1 MLTKYALP
9 AGVRVAGAVAVA
21 LLATTPVC
29 SQTSES
35 QEAGAQATEQQV
47 AAQVDPIIADVRRRL
62 AEPARRAVHRG
73 DRAALTAFYAARTGE
88 PVWVT
93 GSGLNARAQDAIA
106 EIRKAEDWGLALA
119 DFELPRA
126 IAADASPAALADAE
140 ILVGLAVLEYARHA
154 RGGRLDPS
162 SLSAN
167 FDVKPPVVDPK
178 LVLEAV
184 STTDAVGAYLVGLHP
199 RHEQFQRLREALVK
213 VRGGVSKPEPVAETL
228 VRLPASG
235 PVLKPGMTHADV
247 ALLRQRL
254 KVPAEA
260 GRETFYDPALKEAA
274 AAFQRENKM
283 TPDGV
288 IGNRTRSVLNGNEPS
303 KPALAG
309 SEAQRLIA
317 NMERWRWLPEELGA
331 FHVWDNLPEF
341 TARVLKNGQVIH
353 TARIVVGK
361 VENQT
366 PLFSENMRYVV
377 FQPEWGVPNGIK
389 LKEIAPYLRSGGG
402 GFFGFFG
409 SDTSVLQRH
418 NLRVSLNGKPVDP
431 SSVDW
436 DQVDIRRFSFI
447 QPAGPSNVL
456 GVVKFLFPNKHD
468 VYMHDT
474 SQRELFKQSVRAF
487 SHGCMRVDNPGR
499 LAELL
504 LEEDKGWSAAH
515 VQRLLS
521 ASGSS
526 NEVELTRRIPVHI
539 TYFTAVAGD
548 DGQVKYFGDI
558 YGHDRRVLAALDG
571 KPMPMEVATNTS
583 ETAPANTSPKEAR
596 KGKNTKQQTTF
607 DPFNGLVGN

>member
-1 MLTKYALP
+1 MFTKYALP
-9 AGVRVAGAVAVA
+9 AAVRVVGAVGVA
-21 LLATTPVC
+21 LLAATPVW
-29 SQTSES
+29 SQTSPS
-35 QEAGAQATEQQV
+35 QDTGKQAAEQQV
-47 AAQVDPIIADVRRRL
+47 VAPVDPIIAEVRRRL
-62 AEPARRAVHRG
+62 AEPARRDVHRG
-73 DRAALTAFYAARTGE
+73 DRAALVAFYAARSGE
-88 PVWVT
+88 PLWVSA
-93 GSGLNARAQDAIA
+93 SGLNMRAQDAIA
-106 EIRKAEDWGLALA
+106 EIRRIEDWGLALA
-119 DFELPRA
+119 DFELPRP

-140 ILVGLAVLEYARHA
+140 IVVGLAVLEYARHA
-154 RGGRLDPS
+154 RGGRLDPP

-167 FDVKPPVVDPK
+167 FDLKPPVVDPK

-184 STTDAVGAYLVGLHP
+184 ATTDAVATYLVGLHP
-199 RHEQFQRLREALVK
+199 KHEQFQKLRQALVK
-213 VRGGVSKPEPVAETL
+213 LRGGVSRPEPLAEAV
-228 VRLPASG
+228 VRMPANG
-235 PVLKPGMTHADV
+235 PVLKPGMTHPDI

-254 KVPAEA
+254 KVSAEV

-274 AAFQRENKM
+274 ATFQRENKM

-288 IGNRTRSVLNGNEPS
+288 IGNRTRSVLNGNEPP

-317 NMERWRWLPEELGA
+317 NMERWRWLPEDLGT
-331 FHVWDNLPEF
+331 FHVWDNIPEF
-341 TARVLKNGQVIH
+341 TARVLKNGQVVH
-353 TARIVVGK
+353 TAKIVVGK

-366 PLFSENMRYVV
+366 PLFSENMRYIV

-389 LKEIAPYLRSGGG
+389 VKEIAPYLRSGGG

-409 SDTSVLQRH
+409 SDTSILQKH

-431 SSVDW
+431 NSVNW

-504 LEEDKGWSAAH
+504 LEEDKGWPAAH
-515 VQRLLS
+515 VQRLL
-521 ASGSS
+521 AAGGSS
-526 NEVELTRRIPVHI
+526 NEVELTRRIPVHV
-539 TYFTAVAGD
+539 TYFTAVVGD

-558 YGHDRRVLAALDG
+558 YGHDRRVMAALDG
-571 KPMPMEVATNTS
+571 KPLPMELASNTS
-583 ETAPANTSPKEAR
+583 ETAAKETAAKEVR
-596 KGKNTKQQTTF
+596 KGKSSKQTSF
-607 DPFNGLVGN
+607 DPFNGLIGN

>member
-1 MLTKYALP
+1 M
-9 AGVRVAGAVAVA
+9 
-21 LLATTPVC
+21 
-29 SQTSES
+29 
-35 QEAGAQATEQQV
+35 
-47 AAQVDPIIADVRRRL
+47 
-62 AEPARRAVHRG
+62 
-73 DRAALTAFYAARTGE
+73 
-88 PVWVT
+88 
-93 GSGLNARAQDAIA
+93 
-106 EIRKAEDWGLALA
+106 
-119 DFELPRA
+119 
-126 IAADASPAALADAE
+126 
-140 ILVGLAVLEYARHA
+140 
-154 RGGRLDPS
+154 
-162 SLSAN
+162 
-167 FDVKPPVVDPK
+167 
-178 LVLEAV
+178 
-184 STTDAVGAYLVGLHP
+184 
-199 RHEQFQRLREALVK
+199 
-213 VRGGVSKPEPVAETL
+213 
-228 VRLPASG
+228 
-235 PVLKPGMTHADV
+235 
-247 ALLRQRL
+247 
-254 KVPAEA
+254 
-260 GRETFYDPALKEAA
+260 
-274 AAFQRENKM
+274 
-283 TPDGV
+283 
-288 IGNRTRSVLNGNEPS
+288 IGNRTRSVLNGNEPP

-309 SEAQRLIA
+309 SETQRLIA

-331 FHVWDNLPEF
+331 FHVWDNIPEF

-353 TARIVVGK
+353 TAKIVVGK

-418 NLRVSLNGKPVDP
+418 NLRVSLNGRPVDP
-431 SSVDW
+431 SSVNW

-515 VQRLLS
+515 VQRLL
-521 ASGSS
+521 AATGSS
-526 NEVELTRRIPVHI
+526 NEVELTRRIPVHV

-558 YGHDRRVLAALDG
+558 YGHDRRVTAALEG
-571 KPMPMEVATNTS
+571 KALPMEVASNTS
-583 ETAPANTSPKEAR
+583 ERARERGAQGQEAPSSRPASIPSMGWSATSRRLCFVVGRRTRSETPHHAGPQAGSSRQLRCSASPPFRRGPRTCGCWPPDAR
-596 KGKNTKQQTTF
+596 GHPAGRQRTCGAERPSALTQ
-607 DPFNGLVGN
+607 P